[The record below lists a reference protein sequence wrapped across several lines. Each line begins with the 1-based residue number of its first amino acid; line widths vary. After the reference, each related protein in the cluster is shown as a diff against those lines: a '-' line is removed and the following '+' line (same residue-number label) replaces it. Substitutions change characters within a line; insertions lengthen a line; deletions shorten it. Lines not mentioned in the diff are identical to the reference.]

1 MTDYQE
7 QYDTNFPSLDDGVE
21 DDTVPLG
28 LVLKL
33 DRQRAL
39 IAELAAGLGIYVRAH
54 DTGNA
59 VPPYIVTRAHELL
72 AKVEREPANPH
83 GYSPPE
89 GEYTGEESA

>member
-1 MTDYQE
+1 MGKGKHMTDYQE

-39 IAELAAGLGIYVRAH
+39 IAELVGTLEGILKRSVARGTLEIPCDGPIADLIRA
-54 DTGNA
+54 
-59 VPPYIVTRAHELL
+59 VL
-72 AKVEREPANPH
+72 AKTR
-83 GYSPPE
+83 
-89 GEYTGEESA
+89 EESA